1 MQADKSTPRGSARL
15 RRPRTLIGAITAAAM
30 FATGVGPSKALAATT
45 CWMVTYTYG
54 PGMVSFELIKR
65 GEGADEG
72 PTYMDI
78 VQKAQENMRMLGRAE
93 ASVTPTGIFRVACGK
108 TN

>member
-1 MQADKSTPRGSARL
+1 
-15 RRPRTLIGAITAAAM
+15 
-30 FATGVGPSKALAATT
+30 
-45 CWMVTYTYG
+45 
-54 PGMVSFELIKR
+54 
-65 GEGADEG
+65 
-72 PTYMDI
+72 MDI